1 MNLRFK
7 RKKVTKYRGSKTH
20 GGGSMKKRRGAGNR
34 GGRGM
39 AGTGKRGDAK
49 KPSVWA
55 NKKYF
60 GKRGFKPQ
68 NKKTTK
74 SCSLLYIEKSLPTLI
89 KTELV
94 KEESGMFVVDLAT
107 LGFDKL
113 LSQGNITKKF
123 KITAWQASAKTIEKV
138 KAAGG
143 EVIVLSQPSA
153 KDTEEPTETK
163 KPVKEPKQAEP
174 AKEEPAKE
182 TPSEVSKGN
191 EEVVETSVDKVQEET
206 SQ

>member
-7 RKKVTKYRGSKTH
+7 RKKLTKYRGSKTH

-55 NKKYF
+55 NKNYF

-68 NKKTTK
+68 NKKIIK
-74 SCSLLYIEKSLPTLI
+74 SCSLLYIEKSLPTFI
-89 KTELV
+89 RNELV
-94 KEESGMFVVDLAT
+94 KEESGMFVIDLAT

-113 LSQGNITKKF
+113 LSQGNVTKKF
-123 KITAWQASAKTIEKV
+123 KITAWQASTKTIEKV

-143 EVIVLSQPSA
+143 EVIVLSKPSGA
-153 KDTEEPTETK
+153 DKGSKDKNVE
-163 KPVKEPKQAEP
+163 KPVKEPKPKEKTEP
-174 AKEEPAKE
+174 AKEEQAKE
-182 TPSEVSKGN
+182 TPSE
-191 EEVVETSVDKVQEET
+191 DKVQEET